1 MKHYCTLGCSKIEGL
16 GGQTIIFSGDFD
28 WTVLSDQ
35 RELCNEPGI
44 QEHQLDEI
52 SRFMTI
58 SGAIQNDFLRFSRR
72 ESNKVWIRIP
82 TKYKSIVL
90 GY

>member
-1 MKHYCTLGCSKIEGL
+1 MKGW
-16 GGQTIIFSGDFD
+16 GGANDHFSDDFD

-35 RELCNEPGI
+35 RESCNEPGI

-52 SRFMTI
+52 SRFMTV
-58 SGAIQNDFLRFSRR
+58 SGAVQNDFMRIFRR

-90 GY
+90 GYYPLQA